1 MIRNRK
7 SWNACV
13 RVCDTKCVFLFL
25 HLSFGRLPPSPAD
38 FIISHLGSAHFN
50 SQNCVRLA
58 QIFQIKWT
66 TENGWCGGWNC
77 CRLLLV
83 KRWQQFEEK
92 HITIFRFHIICRNE
106 LQNHIRKKEIL
117 LSAWI
122 VTSSSENIKTH
133 TYDTQPYLWEA
144 MASKTESLKS
154 TRVNT

>member
-1 MIRNRK
+1 MMQAYNISSLRSPNTRHLGQYEMIRNRK

-58 QIFQIKWT
+58 QIFQMKWT

-77 CRLLLV
+77 CRWLLV

-92 HITIFRFHIICRNE
+92 HITIFRFHIICRNYRITSE
-106 LQNHIRKKEIL
+106 KKIDLVISMNSYVKQRE
-117 LSAWI
+117 
-122 VTSSSENIKTH
+122 
-133 TYDTQPYLWEA
+133 Y
-144 MASKTESLKS
+144 
-154 TRVNT
+154 